1 MKEKLSEIYWPLRL
15 AYGLVP
21 LLAGLDKY
29 TNILAD
35 WRRYVSPIARSM
47 LPMSLET
54 FLHIIGIIEIVVGLA
69 VLLGLTRLGG
79 LIVVAWLA
87 AISLNLLLAGYF
99 DIAVRDLVMAVGA
112 YTLSMVA
119 TERGEGFVPSLQR
132 EPLSV
137 LRINKVWLESY
148 KG

>member
-35 WRRYVSPIARSM
+35 WQRYVSPIARSM
-47 LPMSLET
+47 VPMNVET

-69 VLLGLTRLGG
+69 VLLGLTRLGA
-79 LIVVAWLA
+79 LIVVVWLA
-87 AISLNLLLAGYF
+87 GISLNLLLAGYF

-119 TERGEGFVPSLQR
+119 AERGEQFVPSFTTRSAQR
-132 EPLSV
+132 LAHQ
-137 LRINKVWLESY
+137 
-148 KG
+148 

>member
-35 WRRYVSPIARSM
+35 WQRYVSPIARSM
-47 LPMSLET
+47 LPMSVET

-69 VLLGLTRLGG
+69 VLLGLARLGG
-79 LIVVAWLA
+79 LIVVVWLA

-99 DIAVRDLVMAVGA
+99 DIAVRDLVMAIGA

-119 TERGEGFVPSLQR
+119 AERGEQFVPSFTTRSAQR
-132 EPLSV
+132 LAHQ
-137 LRINKVWLESY
+137 
-148 KG
+148 

>member
-1 MKEKLSEIYWPLRL
+1 MKEKLSEVYWPLRL

-35 WRRYVSPIARSM
+35 WQRYVSPMAASL
-47 LPMSLET
+47 LPMSEQT
-54 FLHIIGIIEIVVGLA
+54 FMHIVGMVEIIVGLA
-69 VLLGLTRLGG
+69 VLLGFTRLGG
-79 LIVVAWLA
+79 LVVVAWLA
-87 AISLNLLLAGYF
+87 LISINLVLAGYF

-119 TERGEGFVPSLQR
+119 AERGEECVPSFATRVAQR
-132 EPLSV
+132 LAHQ
-137 LRINKVWLESY
+137 
-148 KG
+148 